1 MMKKATIVGP
11 DLTLTACS
19 GGAILYVGDST
30 ITPLIDAIAFRLTS
44 VPASSGIDIENGPF
58 PIDVELTFTI
68 DSSRCIGWNYIITD
82 DIRRR

>member
-1 MMKKATIVGP
+1 MLQGTIVTR
-11 DLTLTACS
+11 DLALCACC
-19 GGAILYVGDST
+19 GGAILYIGDT
-30 ITPLIDAIAFRLTS
+30 LNADPIAYRLTG

-58 PIDVELTFTI
+58 PIDVELTFAI